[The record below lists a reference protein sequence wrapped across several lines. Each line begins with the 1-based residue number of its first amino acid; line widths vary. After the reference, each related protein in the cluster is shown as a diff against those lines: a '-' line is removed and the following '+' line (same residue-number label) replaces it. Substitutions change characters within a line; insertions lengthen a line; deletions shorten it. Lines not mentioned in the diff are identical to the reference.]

1 MALPEEFLME
11 IRARND
17 IEGVVGAYVSL
28 RRAGHNLIGLCPFH
42 NEKTPS
48 FTIYPENDSFYCFGC
63 GVGGD
68 VITFT
73 KNIENLDYIEAVK
86 KLAERAGMR
95 MPEEQYD
102 TGLADAKRRLRE
114 LNREAARF
122 FYNSLISA
130 HNTKGLDYIKN
141 RGASENS
148 IKRFGLGYAPD
159 SWDSLVKHLGS
170 KGFSDEDIA
179 LADLGRRNR
188 NNTLNDRF
196 RDRLM
201 FPIIDLQGNIIA
213 FGGRDLSGESKA
225 KYVNTGDTL
234 LYKKTAN
241 LFALNLAKKTAG
253 DTLILGEGYM
263 DVLSMH
269 QAGFTNAVASCG
281 TALTE
286 QQAALLAKYAKAV
299 IIAYDADA
307 AGQKAVKRAIPLLR
321 KVGLSIKILVV
332 NGGKDPDEYIRS
344 NGSGAFK
351 ALLERAVSD
360 VEYLL
365 LDARGSFNLEVPE
378 GKVAYLNAAV
388 PLLAALESPLERDAY
403 SGKLAEELSVE
414 KSAILQQID
423 YSRRKGG
430 REERRKRSSELV
442 KQVTGRSDKINR
454 ERAQRLSAADSEDK
468 LIAYLFQNQQD
479 FEYIISK
486 LPPEGMSTEF
496 NRRVYK
502 RFAELYRQFGKVE
515 ITGFASVFS
524 EAEYG
529 AVYRITEQ
537 RNELRYNREDAER
550 WIDVILNESSKP
562 SEKEIAESTV
572 EDLNKKVQELKKRKT

>member
-1 MALPEEFLME
+1 VALPEEFLME